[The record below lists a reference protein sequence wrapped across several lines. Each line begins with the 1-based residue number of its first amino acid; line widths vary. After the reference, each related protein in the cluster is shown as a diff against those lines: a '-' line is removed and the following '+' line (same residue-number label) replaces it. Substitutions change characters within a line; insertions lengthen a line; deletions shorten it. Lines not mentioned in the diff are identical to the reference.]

1 MKLLNLGRE
10 LLQSV
15 IPFVLAKVNRVSFG
29 LLTAEECARAKV
41 LEPTMPRSRRMAFSH
56 LIVCKTKFI

>member
-15 IPFVLAKVNRVSFG
+15 LPFVLAKVNRVSFG
-29 LLTAEECARAKV
+29 LLTAEEVTRAKA
-41 LEPTMPRSRRMAFSH
+41 LDPTMPRSRRMNFFY
-56 LIVCKTKFI
+56 IYYYYYIT